1 MITTQASVAVAGAGP
16 AGAVAALYLA
26 RAGFRVQ
33 IIEHGLRQHPRSA
46 ETLSPEGRRELT
58 VAGLWDR
65 LPAGV
70 VAPCPAVVSAW
81 QRTEPIWRSFITNP
95 YGCAWHVDRARF
107 DPWLLSEA
115 EAAGASLVPGT
126 VAKIR
131 RADCC
136 WELHVRGADGQAHA
150 ATSDFL
156 VIATG
161 RCGFASS
168 LGVRERIDALCLIG
182 GLSKSPT
189 QADDSLLVEAVPN
202 GWWYSAPTADGRMF
216 AAWITDSAA
225 MEEHGSDA
233 MSTALMHAPLT
244 RARLFDLP
252 AAFSV
257 GLVSSALRPCAGEG
271 WMAIGDAMLSRDP
284 LSGDGLS
291 CALRSARDAA
301 GTFLKARE
309 GDSTAWRAASIR
321 GVEVIAQYMKLRN
334 AAYTAAKH
342 RWPAEP
348 FWARRFGKQ
357 DTQPNSRAG
366 EGRSF

>member
-1 MITTQASVAVAGAGP
+1 MTTAPASVAVVGAGP
-16 AGAVAALYLA
+16 AGAAAAFYLA
-26 RAGFRVQ
+26 RAGFTVQ
-33 IIEHGLRQHPRSA
+33 IIEPGLRQHPRCA
-46 ETLSPEGRRELT
+46 ETLSPDGRRELT

-65 LPAGV
+65 VPAGV

-81 QRTEPIWRSFITNP
+81 QRAEPTWRTFITNP
-95 YGCAWHVDRARF
+95 YGCAWHVDRGRF
-107 DPWLLSEA
+107 DTWLVSEA
-115 EAAGASLVPGT
+115 EAAGVSLVPGT

-131 RADCC
+131 RPDGC
-136 WELHVRGADGQAHA
+136 WELQVRRADGKAHA
-150 ATSDFL
+150 TTSDFL

-168 LGVRERIDALCLIG
+168 LGLRERIDALCLIG
-182 GLSKSPT
+182 GFSKRPMKS
-189 QADDSLLVEAVPN
+189 DDSLLVEAVPN
-202 GWWYSAPTADGRMF
+202 GWWYSAPAADGRMF

-225 MEEHGSDA
+225 MDEHGRDV
-233 MSTALMHAPLT
+233 MSTASMHAPLT
-244 RARLFDLP
+244 RARLSDSP

-284 LSGDGLS
+284 LSADGLAF
-291 CALRSARDAA
+291 ALRSARDAA
-301 GTFLKARE
+301 GTLLKARE
-309 GDSTAWRAASIR
+309 GDSTAWRVASIR

-357 DTQPNSRAG
+357 DTQPNSRPG
-366 EGRSF
+366 EERSF